1 MIIDTHIHEN
11 KYSFDSFIDF
21 EKSIAKAKEMN
32 LDGICITNH
41 DNNTLRKEIGDF
53 SIIDGITVIVG
64 TEILTHEGDILVF
77 GLDELPEGMIY
88 AEELLDLVRK
98 NNGAAIAAH
107 PYRNNNRG
115 LENNLYRVGH
125 LLDGI
130 EAFNGS
136 TYSHHNLF
144 AYAVATELGIPAFGA
159 SDAHEIDRIGKYA
172 TKFHSQIKSY
182 RDFIEAIKS
191 KNLHPVMN
199 INGQYVDFDYSY
211 EEVLLKEKAILKR
224 A

>member
-21 EKSIAKAKEMN
+21 EKSITKAKEKG

-53 SIIDGITVIVG
+53 SIIDGLTVIVG
-64 TEILTHEGDILVF
+64 AEILTHEGDILVF
-77 GLDELPEGMIY
+77 GLNDIPDEMLH
-88 AEELLDLVRK
+88 AEELLELVK
-98 NNGAAIAAH
+98 NNNGAAIAAH

-115 LENNLYRVGH
+115 LENNLYKVGH

-130 EAFNGS
+130 ESFNGS

-144 AYAVATELGIPAFGA
+144 AYAVATELGIPSFGA
-159 SDAHEIDRIGKYA
+159 SDAHEIDRIGMYA
-172 TKFHSQIKSY
+172 TRFHDEVRSY
-182 RDFIEAIKS
+182 RDFIDAIKS
-191 KNLHPVMN
+191 KSCHPVMN
-199 INGQYVDFDYSY
+199 KNGRYVDFDYSY
-211 EEVLLKEKAILKR
+211 EELLYHEKVI
-224 A
+224 

>member
-1 MIIDTHIHEN
+1 MIFDTHIHEN

-21 EKSIAKAKEMN
+21 EKSIVKAKEMG

-41 DNNTLRKEIGDF
+41 DNNTLREEIGDF
-53 SIIDGITVIVG
+53 AVIDGLTVIVG
-64 TEILTHEGDILVF
+64 AEILTHQGDILVF
-77 GLDELPEGMIY
+77 GLDDIPEEMLD
-88 AEELLDLVRK
+88 AEELLKLVK
-98 NNGAAIAAH
+98 LNKGAAIAAH

-115 LENNLYRVGH
+115 LENNLYKVGN

-130 EAFNGS
+130 ESFNGS

-144 AYAVATELGIPAFGA
+144 AYAVATELGIPSFGA

-172 TKFHSQIKSY
+172 TKFHDDIRDY

-191 KNLHPVMN
+191 KSCHPVMYK
-199 INGQYVDFDYSY
+199 NGRYVDFDYSY
-211 EEVLLKEKAILKR
+211 EELLIKEKAI
-224 A
+224 